1 MACISIL
8 HGHRV
13 LGTMD
18 KLDHTKVQYCEI
30 SKYQGQREHHTSFER
45 ERGKNRYHTRIKC
58 QNIIRLLHN
67 LLLKVM
73 KIEKCPQSFEKKI
86 TSNLQCF
93 AQTNFQVWW
102 RIEYMVLSLRDL

>member
-45 ERGKNRYHTRIKC
+45 ER
-58 QNIIRLLHN
+58 
-67 LLLKVM
+67 
-73 KIEKCPQSFEKKI
+73 KKQVSHKDQVSKYYQ
-86 TSNLQCF
+86 TSSQPSPKSYEN
-93 AQTNFQVWW
+93 
-102 RIEYMVLSLRDL
+102 